1 MLSRFFAGAVCAASL
16 IAASASIAAPTN
28 RAPQTAYSSGGGFF
42 SNFLAMFTHVPRTVV
57 SFPTNQKPGTV
68 IVSTS
73 QRRLYLVL
81 GNGQALRYGIGVGR
95 EGFTWSGV
103 ATVTAKR
110 EWPDWTPPAEMLR
123 RKPELPRHMAGG
135 PDNPLGARALYLG
148 DSLYRIHGSNEP
160 HTIGTAA
167 TSGCIRLTN
176 DDVIDL
182 YSRVPVGATVIVQR

>member
-16 IAASASIAAPTN
+16 IAASSSFAAPTS
-28 RAPQTAYSSGGGFF
+28 RAPQPAYTSGGGFF

-57 SFPTNQKPGTV
+57 SFPTNYKPGTV
-68 IVSTS
+68 IVRTS
-73 QRRLYLVL
+73 ERRLYLVL

-95 EGFTWSGV
+95 DGFTWSGV
-103 ATVTAKR
+103 ATITAKR
-110 EWPDWTPPAEMLR
+110 EWPDWTPPDEMLR
-123 RKPELPRHMAGG
+123 RRPDLPRHMAGG

-176 DDVIDL
+176 DDVVDL
-182 YSRVPVGATVIVQR
+182 YSRVPLGATVIVQR

>member
-28 RAPQTAYSSGGGFF
+28 RAPQPAYSSGGGFF
-42 SNFLAMFTHVPRTVV
+42 SNFFAMFTHVPRAVV
-57 SFPTNQKPGTV
+57 PFPTNQKPGTV

-110 EWPDWTPPAEMLR
+110 EWPDWTPPPEMLR
-123 RKPELPRHMAGG
+123 RKPELPRHLAGG

-176 DDVIDL
+176 DDVVDL
-182 YSRVPVGATVIVQR
+182 YSRVPIGATVIVQR

>member
-1 MLSRFFAGAVCAASL
+1 MLSRSFAGAVCAAAL
-16 IAASASIAAPTN
+16 IAASSSIAAPTA
-28 RAPQTAYSSGGGFF
+28 RSPQPTYSSGGGFF
-42 SNFLAMFTHVPRTVV
+42 ANFFAMLNHVPRIVV
-57 SFPTNQKPGTV
+57 SFPTNQRPGTV
-68 IVSTS
+68 IVRTNE
-73 QRRLYLVL
+73 RRLYLVL

-110 EWPDWTPPAEMLR
+110 EWPDWTPPEEMLR

-148 DSLYRIHGSNEP
+148 ESLYRIHGSNEP
-160 HTIGTAA
+160 WTIGTAA

-182 YSRVPVGATVIVQR
+182 YSRVPLGATVIVQR